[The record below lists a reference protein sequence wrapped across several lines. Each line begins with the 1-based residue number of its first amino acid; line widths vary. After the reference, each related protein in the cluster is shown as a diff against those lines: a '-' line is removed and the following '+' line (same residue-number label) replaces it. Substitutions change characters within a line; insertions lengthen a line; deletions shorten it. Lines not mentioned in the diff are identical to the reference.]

1 MPQINNP
8 LTKRVKVAMLG
19 SFYRGYYLL
28 NELLFGEISQF
39 IEIVGVATDDP
50 KNTFIS
56 SDKRVWQ
63 YPHSIAEAEMVE
75 KLALQHQ
82 LLVYK
87 GRVNCKEFY
96 EIFENHWR
104 PNIALMATFG
114 QRIGLRLINFPN
126 LGFYNL
132 HPCTDDKWP
141 SNYIGGNPFN
151 ALIQDGHEY
160 TRVAFH
166 EVDEGFDTGNL
177 IKLSDRIAIPP
188 NASVVDMHKIT
199 SFAAAKLASDET
211 LKIIRNLKER
221 ENELQA

>member
-1 MPQINNP
+1 
-8 LTKRVKVAMLG
+8 MLG

-75 KLALQHQ
+75 NLALEHQ

-160 TRVAFH
+160 TRVAFQ
-166 EVDEGFDTGNL
+166 
-177 IKLSDRIAIPP
+177 P